1 MNQQDHAIALGF
13 GVAGWGDNPTGYSV
27 AYIPAWGKLKLTREY
42 TFLDQASVTLIP
54 GQWYQLK
61 VVRDGATGSIEVYL
75 DQGQGYPETP
85 TLEAVDSTYPDLR
98 RLGWAAGGSGYAL
111 EVEWIIAVEGG
122 AP

>member
-1 MNQQDHAIALGF
+1 
-13 GVAGWGDNPTGYSV
+13 
-27 AYIPAWGKLKLTREY
+27 
-42 TFLDQASVTLIP
+42 
-54 GQWYQLK
+54 
-61 VVRDGATGSIEVYL
+61 VRDGGTGLIRVYL
-75 DQGQGYPETP
+75 DEGQGYPETP

>member
-1 MNQQDHAIALGF
+1 M
-13 GVAGWGDNPTGYSV
+13 AGWGDNPTGYSV

-75 DQGQGYPETP
+75 DEGQGYPDTP
-85 TLEAVDSTYPDLR
+85 TLQATDASYPELR
-98 RLGWAAGGSGYAL
+98 RLGWTAGGSGFDFY
-111 EVEWIIAVEGG
+111 VDWVTVTPGG
-122 AP
+122 VP